1 MRAIIK
7 RFRLTIIVCL
17 AICFAAAAAFAAQ
30 TSDMAEIA
38 SLPAK
43 ISNFGGQAGSFANGT
58 AVPLFQNGGPLTA
71 PTAATVLV
79 DSGQLAPGCYLIDVH
94 VANET
99 DTAVNTIACAHRNA
113 ANAADISVAEP
124 FGLAVFATI
133 PILASTI
140 YQVQIATQNERVAC
154 RIVSNATAAKI
165 WQADMVVWPCP

>member
-1 MRAIIK
+1 VRNLL
-7 RFRLTIIVCL
+7 RL
-17 AICFAAAAAFAAQ
+17 CFAMVIALVLSASSAMAAQ
-30 TSDMAEIA
+30 TSDLAEIA

-43 ISNFGGQAGSFANGT
+43 ISNYVGQSQAFVNNGT
-58 AVPLFQNGGPLTA
+58 APLFQNGAPQTA

-133 PILASTI
+133 PILASVI
-140 YQVQIATQNERVAC
+140 YEVQIGVQNERVAC